1 MLGRALDAAGVAP
14 SEINYVNAHAT
25 STPAG
30 DLAEYRAIR
39 AAIPGDHVRING
51 TKSMIGHLLG
61 AAGAV
66 EAIATVQ
73 AIRTGAGA
81 ACGFVDDVLSRA
93 LAAWGKICGGGHL
106 CRCGGCVELVC
117 AVACPCG
124 LDSSCKSTLCGHLF
138 GLVYALALLSS
149 KGALCTW
156 IPLLTQCT
164 GPPGYIHPT
173 LNVDDPEECVDTS
186 VIVGASKQQLD
197 VNVALSNSFGF
208 GGHNSCVL
216 FRSFRE

>member
-1 MLGRALDAAGVAP
+1 MPGRALDAAGVAP

-81 ACGFVDDVLSRA
+81 AWGMGMMCCRMLLAVLRVSMRWWPSRWCRSLIPYMKSRA
-93 LAAWGKICGGGHL
+93 SHPHRG
-106 CRCGGCVELVC
+106 RGCVGLGSAC
-117 AVACPCG
+117 ACPC
-124 LDSSCKSTLCGHLF
+124 
-138 GLVYALALLSS
+138 AL
-149 KGALCTW
+149 
-156 IPLLTQCT
+156 
-164 GPPGYIHPT
+164 
-173 LNVDDPEECVDTS
+173 
-186 VIVGASKQQLD
+186 
-197 VNVALSNSFGF
+197 
-208 GGHNSCVL
+208 
-216 FRSFRE
+216 R

>member
-1 MLGRALDAAGVAP
+1 MPGRALDAAGVAP

-81 ACGFVDDVLSRA
+81 AWELFVLLHA
-93 LAAWGKICGGGHL
+93 LA
-106 CRCGGCVELVC
+106 V
-117 AVACPCG
+117 
-124 LDSSCKSTLCGHLF
+124 
-138 GLVYALALLSS
+138 
-149 KGALCTW
+149 
-156 IPLLTQCT
+156 LT
-164 GPPGYIHPT
+164 
-173 LNVDDPEECVDTS
+173 V
-186 VIVGASKQQLD
+186 
-197 VNVALSNSFGF
+197 
-208 GGHNSCVL
+208 
-216 FRSFRE
+216 